1 MSTSVS
7 QTKEQVEEV
16 SHLYDIFD
24 LDLDLMMQVESSSSH
39 QVLPENNNSDE
50 ALNDSLDKPV
60 FEGDMGNLSPS
71 CLLDRELNLFEDG
84 TLDFD
89 QDFMGDAYADLI
101 FLATIGEFP
110 VPEELEEGEIQE

>member
-1 MSTSVS
+1 
-7 QTKEQVEEV
+7 
-16 SHLYDIFD
+16 
-24 LDLDLMMQVESSSSH
+24 MQVESSSSH

-89 QDFMGDAYADLI
+89 QDFMGDAYADLMCHLNSSNSSI
-101 FLATIGEFP
+101 LIVYLPRKMKTI
-110 VPEELEEGEIQE
+110 